1 MANAFSAVLGDDT
14 FSQQRQQRLQRS
26 SSRKLNVFTGLAHG
40 AGHLGHS
47 VVDAVTGVVRQPV
60 LGAQESG
67 ASGFFKGVAHGVA
80 GVFTKPVVGIADA
93 LASASRGIRGQ
104 DMVHAGAG
112 LYAHGRVRLP
122 RLLRRTQRRLVSYT
136 RYLSLPLLCPG
147 IHVCVCRLCCASVDA
162 VVSFVLR
169 TLQQEGRLRGV
180 LEQEPLVLF
189 HFASIDEP
197 DKLFIAL
204 HECLLAVR
212 LPSER
217 SDLRVRWACA
227 WTHLSVSEEVS
238 NTALSL
244 HRRVEQYR
252 DADLSDDTPGITSTV
267 TEEIA
272 LSDDAVVALVARRL
286 LAAMQS
292 GHLAA

>member
-136 RYLSLPLLCPG
+136 R
-147 IHVCVCRLCCASVDA
+147 VDA

-252 DADLSDDTPGITSTV
+252 DADLSDGTPSPFSRVPACVCVFVCVCVPGMPWSLRHPGYHV
-267 TEEIA
+267 
-272 LSDDAVVALVARRL
+272 DRNRGDRAVR
-286 LAAMQS
+286 
-292 GHLAA
+292 